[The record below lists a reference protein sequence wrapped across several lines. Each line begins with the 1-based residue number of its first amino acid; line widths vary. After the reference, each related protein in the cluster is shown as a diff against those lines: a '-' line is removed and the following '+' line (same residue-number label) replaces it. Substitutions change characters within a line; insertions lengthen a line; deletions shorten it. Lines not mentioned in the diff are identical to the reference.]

1 MRTHRRPWRAMRRP
15 IVVLTVAAFAS
26 ACAGHSTP
34 QARADSTPTKPT
46 STTATTTP
54 DPKAAVLVAYQRFWQ
69 VWLAANNPPNPNDPR
84 LAEVDTG
91 AQLAGARASIR
102 NHQLRGEII
111 RLPHPSRYRHRATVS
126 LLGSRQ
132 GAAVIDCALDDAVVL
147 VPATGRVVDARVETQ
162 LISADMVLLAGRWK
176 VSALRFV
183 KTWPGATT
191 CAS

>member
-1 MRTHRRPWRAMRRP
+1 MRTHRRPWRAMRRL

-102 NHQLRGEII
+102 IHQLRGEKVV
-111 RLPHPSRYRHRATVS
+111 LPHPSRYAHPATVTV
-126 LLGSRQ
+126 LGH
-132 GAAVIDCALDDAVVL
+132 GTAASVFDCSVDDSQLVL
-147 VPATGRVVDARVETQ
+147 SATGRVIDASVQTQ
-162 LISADMVLLAGRWK
+162 LIDADMVIQQGRWK
-176 VSALRFV
+176 VAATRFER
-183 KTWPGATT
+183 TWPGVTK
-191 CAS
+191 CG